1 MSLSPVEIE
10 QLAEVLAADLA
21 IRLQKQ
27 VDPDALM
34 DVHGAAEFLA
44 CSVPTIERLTKG
56 GDLPSVKIGRL
67 RRYRRGD
74 LIEKLK
80 GGADH
85 GE

>member
-1 MSLSPVEIE
+1 MMFSPTDIE
-10 QLAEVLAADLA
+10 RLADLLA
-21 IRLQKQ
+21 SRLRAQA
-27 VDPDALM
+27 DSDALM

-44 CSVPTIERLTKG
+44 CSVPTVERLTKSG
-56 GDLPSVKIGRL
+56 ELPSVKIGRL

-74 LIEKLK
+74 LLEKLK